1 MSELPER
8 REKKHNVEDAEEIKE
23 IFGVLNESIP
33 KLISGLL
40 GSVYSPESAGKLA
53 TAIGIFYAKL
63 IEQGIPKEL
72 ALEMTRGYVSALD
85 FGKLMAIAGNESREQ
100 HETSRHGRRAK
111 QEDEEEDE
119 EI

>member
-8 REKKHNVEDAEEIKE
+8 KEKKRDVEDAEELKE

-40 GSVYSPESAGKLA
+40 GSVYSPEAAGKLA
-53 TAIGIFYAKL
+53 SAIGIFYTKL
-63 IEQGIPKEL
+63 IEQGIPKDL
-72 ALEMTRGYVSALD
+72 ALEMTRGYVAALD
-85 FGKLMAIAGNESREQ
+85 FGKLIAIAGNESREQ
-100 HETSRHGRRAK
+100 QETGKHKRRDSQK
-111 QEDEEEDE
+111 DEEEDE